1 MYLSTWPKKHARGT
15 KNRKNESCEYMNKNN
30 AQAQVGET
38 NKFIVFGSERTGK
51 GKIDYTTFFLNQT
64 TPSSSTTHRNSSFF
78 MVWWCLMV
86 ELCWGLFY
94 HLCILLLLL
103 LLLIWACLWLFCLPP
118 SFLLSLEGFLVGD
131 WRLCSCNHAGAR
143 QLRRYDPVDLFFSG
157 IYGGGSVMIV
167 GKVVVC
173 VVGEDCWWN
182 CDGQSRVWRFSV
194 SELDV
199 TELRIFFCWSRMLSY
214 MKHHALICCS

>member
-86 ELCWGLFY
+86 ELCWVLFY
-94 HLCILLLLL
+94 AFYCCCCCCCCSSGPACGCSAYRRPFCSPWRVFWWEIDAFAAATMQALVNYGGMILL
-103 LLLIWACLWLFCLPP
+103 ICF
-118 SFLLSLEGFLVGD
+118 FLEF
-131 WRLCSCNHAGAR
+131 
-143 QLRRYDPVDLFFSG
+143 
-157 IYGGGSVMIV
+157 M
-167 GKVVVC
+167 
-173 VVGEDCWWN
+173 VVGLWWLL
-182 CDGQSRVWRFSV
+182 GK
-194 SELDV
+194 L
-199 TELRIFFCWSRMLSY
+199 
-214 MKHHALICCS
+214 

>member
-86 ELCWGLFY
+86 ELCRGLFY
-94 HLCILLLLL
+94 AFYC
-103 LLLIWACLWLFCLPP
+103 CCCCC
-118 SFLLSLEGFLVGD
+118 SSLEGFLVGD

-143 QLRRYDPVDLFFSG
+143 QLRKYDPVDLFFSG